1 MEIKKFKRCKIYSYI
16 DRNGIRFYKVFYL
29 YNYLLDITSRRYR
42 CDYSHRMFCQ
52 RFQIL
57 LHLSNRQETV

>member
-16 DRNGIRFYKVFYL
+16 DRKGIRVYKVFYL
-29 YNYLLDITSRRYR
+29 YDYLLNITFRKV
-42 CDYSHRMFCQ
+42 DMIIHDRMVCQ

-57 LHLSNRQETV
+57 LQLLDKQEIV